1 MAYDEFVF
9 QRSNAHSIYLGS
21 FMRFFIHQQRC
32 NTEAMSPPTPHSN
45 WQQWITWIRNHCF
58 PRTRCKNWTYRFNT
72 KPFPSALHLR
82 KKIHGMTTASFHGFK
97 MGKLES
103 FTVKK
108 MCLKKSTE
116 VWHGTTTSCC
126 WRSLSIK
133 VFGAHVTPLFF
144 GMGDDSTPLGWDP
157 LGRPWVFLSWKN
169 HPWLSWVVRIDHPY
183 FSKPI
188 LEGVQS
194 NPIRGGR
201 KRSPWWFTFTNWNL
215 VSM

>member
-9 QRSNAHSIYLGS
+9 QRSNALSIYLGS

-58 PRTRCKNWTYRFNT
+58 PRTRWKNWTYRFNT
-72 KPFPSALHLR
+72 KPFPSALHER
-82 KKIHGMTTASFHGFK
+82 KYMVWQPHPS
-97 MGKLES
+97 MGLKWANFRE

-108 MCLKKSTE
+108 MCFEKTSTE

-133 VFGAHVTPLFF
+133 VFGAHVTPFF
-144 GMGDDSTPLGWDP
+144 LGGCRDDSTQFFGPLGKAMS
-157 LGRPWVFLSWKN
+157 F
-169 HPWLSWVVRIDHPY
+169 
-183 FSKPI
+183 PI
-188 LEGVQS
+188 LEKSALG
-194 NPIRGGR
+194 I
-201 KRSPWWFTFTNWNL
+201 
-215 VSM
+215 VSG